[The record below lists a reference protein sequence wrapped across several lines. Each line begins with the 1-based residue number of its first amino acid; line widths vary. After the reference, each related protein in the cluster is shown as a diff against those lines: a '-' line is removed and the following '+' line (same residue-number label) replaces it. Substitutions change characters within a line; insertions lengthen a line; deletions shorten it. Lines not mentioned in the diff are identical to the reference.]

1 MWWHDQS
8 KKEWKIRLNLKQLRF
23 RDGLNVEV
31 KNWKIEKPFILLVGG
46 LGMSK
51 KIFNDFGV
59 SRFNTDCSFNLEP
72 LDQKSE
78 RVILKKW
85 IIKKG
90 NAKENDSKME
100 FWIDKITEQTHGWA
114 HHITNYGIAASDYLK
129 KD

>member
-1 MWWHDQS
+1 MVAQLGVEKLIKFGAEFRWTDKTIIGS
-8 KKEWKIRLNLKQLRF
+8 VNARKKKGLLLVVDEVQDLGRKAAPPDKVSETIVRNVLNSMH
-23 RDGLNVEV
+23 
-31 KNWKIEKPFILLVGG
+31 NWKIEKPFILLVGG

-85 IIKKG
+85 L
-90 NAKENDSKME
+90 D
-100 FWIDKITEQTHGWA
+100 FDVFRV
-114 HHITNYGIAASDYLK
+114 
-129 KD
+129 